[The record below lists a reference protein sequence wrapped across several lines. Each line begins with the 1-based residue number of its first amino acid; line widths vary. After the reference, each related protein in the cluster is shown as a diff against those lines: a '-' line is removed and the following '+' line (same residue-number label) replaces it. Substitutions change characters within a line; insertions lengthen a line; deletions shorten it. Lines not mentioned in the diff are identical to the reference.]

1 MRRWSLLLRKTV
13 ANIEGKWG
21 LLGIESAIVLNEKDI
36 IVKAMIIRKMIKEEI
51 DQETIV
57 EGQQVEI
64 IDAEANLEACRQKT
78 FKVSSYICLTH

>member
-1 MRRWSLLLRKTV
+1 
-13 ANIEGKWG
+13 
-21 LLGIESAIVLNEKDI
+21 
-36 IVKAMIIRKMIKEEI
+36 MIIRKMIKEEI